1 MNLPQNH
8 LGLSSGTWKVLEFH
22 NHPGLV
28 LIRNPFTALGQRY
41 WTARCLRDYQRPPNR
56 TNLSNLG
63 QGVDDWWLD
72 LQSTTLQDQHL
83 RLRNS
88 LRWVTLGYHHN
99 WDTKV
104 YSEEDFTPFPED
116 LNCLIAT
123 VLAPTLGYS
132 DFQSQAAIVN
142 YYPQGSTLSGHTD
155 HSEINLDA
163 PLFSI
168 SFGQSAIFL
177 IGGPNRSDPATPI
190 LLQSGDILVMSK
202 ESRLCY
208 HAVPRILHGCTEKWN
223 ELEQTD
229 SNSTQ
234 NDLWSSCGESAFW
247 SPFNS
252 YLKDCRINLNVRQ
265 VLNKDQERLSSC

>member
-1 MNLPQNH
+1 MNVPTNF
-8 LGLSSGTWKVLEFH
+8 GISSGTWTVIEFH
-22 NHPGLV
+22 KHPGLR

-41 WTARCLRDYQRPPNR
+41 WTSRCLRDYHQPPNR

-63 QGVDDWWLD
+63 KGIADWWQD
-72 LQSTTLQDQHL
+72 LRSTTTRDEHL
-83 RLRNS
+83 KLRNS

-104 YSEEDFTPFPED
+104 YSEEDFTPFPAD
-116 LNCLIAT
+116 LNLLISA
-123 VLAPTLGYS
+123 VIAPALGYK

-155 HSEINLDA
+155 HSEVNLDA

-177 IGGPNRSDPATPI
+177 IGGPERSDAATPI

-202 ESRLCY
+202 ESRLCF
-208 HAVPRILHGCTEKWN
+208 HAVPRILNGCEEKWN
-223 ELEQTD
+223 DLEDRKD
-229 SNSTQ
+229 STFPED
-234 NDLWSSCGESAFW
+234 DLWSSCCKSAFW
-247 SPFNS
+247 KPFNE

-265 VLNKDQERLSSC
+265 VLNKDQVSLAS